1 MKVGDIVTVVNY
13 KTLYEYQGKLLA
25 RWDGGKRAEDYRGKT
40 GVVFEY
46 ENLYQIPELDPDIVE
61 IDLPEWIYV
70 KFDDGFIGNY
80 TLEHLIKENEE

>member
-1 MKVGDIVTVVNY
+1 MKAGDIVRVANY
-13 KTLYEYQGKLLA
+13 KTLHEQQGKLRA

-46 ENLYQIPELDPDIVE
+46 ENLPELDPDIVE